1 MKCLRIQRMKQ
12 LKRCRPKRLA
22 ENQET
27 LEFSLLSIYAGR
39 DDSSISSEPLQEERF
54 SSVPISDE
62 SPPGG
67 TLYNGLY
74 GDVLPERGNFLRL
87 EVHKRVG
94 ILRVKV

>member
-1 MKCLRIQRMKQ
+1 M
-12 LKRCRPKRLA
+12 PTYPSH
-22 ENQET
+22 ET
-27 LEFSLLSIYAGR
+27 VETMSTKTVSRESRDVRVLLSIYVGR
-39 DDSSISSEPLQEERF
+39 DDSSISSEPLQEEKF
-54 SSVPISDE
+54 SSVPMSDE

-87 EVHKRVG
+87 EVYKRVG

>member
-1 MKCLRIQRMKQ
+1 MSTKTVSRESRDVGV
-12 LKRCRPKRLA
+12 
-22 ENQET
+22 
-27 LEFSLLSIYAGR
+27 LLSIYVGR
-39 DDSSISSEPLQEERF
+39 DDSSISSEPLQEEKF

-67 TLYNGLY
+67 TLYNGLC

-94 ILRVKV
+94 ILPVKV

>member
-1 MKCLRIQRMKQ
+1 M
-12 LKRCRPKRLA
+12 
-22 ENQET
+22 
-27 LEFSLLSIYAGR
+27 
-39 DDSSISSEPLQEERF
+39 
-54 SSVPISDE
+54 SDE

-87 EVHKRVG
+87 EVYKRVG